1 MNDYIEKQI
10 SVQYCG
16 FDWVIDVEYLTGF
29 NNGDPRDEIEPQLLS
44 WSIDCIYYD
53 NGSYEF
59 STSTVK
65 ELKFWHQKEIR
76 EQIIYT
82 IFN

>member
-1 MNDYIEKQI
+1 MNNYEFKQI
-10 SVQYCG
+10 QIELCG
-16 FDWVIDVEYLTGF
+16 LDWVLDVEYTRGF
-29 NNGDPRDEIEPQLLS
+29 NNGDPRDEVEPQIIS

-59 STSTVK
+59 SASTVNELKLAHFK
-65 ELKFWHQKEIR
+65 ELRAEILPA
-76 EQIIYT
+76 